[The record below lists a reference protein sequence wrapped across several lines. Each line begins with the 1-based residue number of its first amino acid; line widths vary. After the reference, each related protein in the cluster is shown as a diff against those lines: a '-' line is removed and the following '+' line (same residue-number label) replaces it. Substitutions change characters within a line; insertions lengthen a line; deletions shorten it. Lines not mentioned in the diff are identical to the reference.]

1 LKALFDGLV
10 KLHISDLGDAER
22 MISKEG
28 EEVPFSKNVKG

>member
-10 KLHISDLGDAER
+10 KLFIGDTGDAEK